1 MKTPLTAICAA
12 LVLIVAALPL
22 TSLAQGVEAARVQES
37 VATARFKK
45 AAPYRVG
52 VAAGY
57 LSNSWVVF
65 CLQHIRYEAARH
77 KEISE
82 VLVTDAGFNPG
93 KQVADIEDL
102 ISKNVNLILYW
113 PVDEKAIQP
122 ALEKAVVKGIP
133 TVNTGGGFTYS
144 PGTVANAFI
153 DQVVLGDMVARQLF
167 KDMRGKGKIVAMLP
181 IAGTTA
187 AVDQLAALRTAM
199 KEFSQIELLSAEY
212 GDWNRAKAKQITENL
227 LQRHPRI
234 DGVFSPAGQMS
245 IGVAEAFEEAGR
257 LKEVV
262 MSPGDEYNGWLKWV
276 AKHKRGGAVT
286 FPTRVGQEAVR
297 LGLRILNGEPV
308 KRGLAVASEYISP
321 ASITRYV
328 EPTRPDDW
336 WASTLPEEW
345 KPK

>member
-1 MKTPLTAICAA
+1 MKIRPTAICAA
-12 LVLIVAALPL
+12 LMVIVAALPL
-22 TSLAQGVEAARVQES
+22 TSLAQGVETARVQET
-37 VATARFKK
+37 VTTARFKK

-65 CLQHIRYEAARH
+65 CLQHIRYEASRH

-82 VLVTDAGFNPG
+82 ILVTDAGFNPG

-122 ALEKAVVKGIP
+122 ALEKAVAKGIP
-133 TVNTGGGFTYS
+133 TVNTGGGFTYG

-167 KDMRGKGKIVAMLP
+167 KDMRGKGRI
-181 IAGTTA
+181 IAVLRAASWSTA
-187 AVDQLAALRTAM
+187 A
-199 KEFSQIELLSAEY
+199 E
-212 GDWNRAKAKQITENL
+212 AKQITENL

-276 AKHKRGGAVT
+276 AKHRRGGAVT

-297 LGLRILNGEPV
+297 LGLRILNGEP
-308 KRGLAVASEYISP
+308 
-321 ASITRYV
+321 
-328 EPTRPDDW
+328 
-336 WASTLPEEW
+336 
-345 KPK
+345 